1 MHLESC
7 VGPRAELHFT
17 VLVIE
22 GEPCDVNLRKPF
34 VKVSDLNKE
43 RGMND

>member
-34 VKVSDLNKE
+34 VKVGFFDKDE
-43 RGMND
+43 E